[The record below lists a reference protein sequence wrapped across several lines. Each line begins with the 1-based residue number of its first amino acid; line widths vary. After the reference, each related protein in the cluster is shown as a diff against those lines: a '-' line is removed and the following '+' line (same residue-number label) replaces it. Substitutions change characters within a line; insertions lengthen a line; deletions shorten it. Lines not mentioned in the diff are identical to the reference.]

1 MLTRLLLVLAALLFV
16 ATPHFTVAAA
26 VDDVDWWENAALY
39 QIYPRSFQDSNGDG
53 VGDLQGITQRLA
65 YLKEIGITA
74 TWLSPIFSS
83 PMSDFGYDISNFTEV
98 DSIFGTL
105 DDFKALMVQAKS
117 LGLKII
123 LDFVPNHSS
132 DECEWFQKSVN
143 RQDGYDEFYV
153 WHDGKVN
160 AETGEREP
168 PSNWV
173 SVFGGSQWTWH
184 ETRQQYFLH
193 QFQVKQPDLNFSNPM
208 VREHMLDVLGFWL
221 DLGVD
226 GFRIDA
232 VPHIYE
238 HRNADGS
245 YPDEPVSGWSSD
257 PDSYD
262 YHDHIYTK
270 DQPDTVELMY
280 EWRDYLLKYEAEHGG
295 ETRVL
300 LAEAYSAV
308 ETLSAYFGNGTRLGT
323 QLPMNFQL
331 MYLSGYSTARDVVGN
346 IDYWMNTMW
355 ANHQTANWVVGNHD
369 TERVSTRMG
378 AHKVD
383 LLNVIVNSLPGAS
396 VTYYGEEIGM
406 ANVETEC
413 TEISCDNR
421 DGERTPMQWAP
432 TKNGDFSTAES
443 TWLPLSTDFERYN
456 VRTERGVARSSL
468 QVFKGLQQ
476 LKSSS
481 AFLAFK
487 QEGGFSYEAVTE
499 QVLQI
504 IRTNLRNEEY
514 RILVNMGNKIE
525 KITGLSN
532 KVYEYILVTAYSVH
546 RPGETIDL
554 SESIILMPYEAIV
567 LRWLA

>member
-1 MLTRLLLVLAALLFV
+1 MLTRRLLPLSVLLLLVLLGSSDAS
-16 ATPHFTVAAA
+16 T
-26 VDDVDWWENAALY
+26 DIDWWENAALY

-53 VGDLQGITQRLA
+53 VGDLQGITKRLP

-98 DSIFGTL
+98 DPIFGTL
-105 DDFKALMVQAKS
+105 ADFDAMMVQAKS

-143 RQDGYDEFYV
+143 RQDGYDDFYV
-153 WHDGKVN
+153 WDDGKLN
-160 AETGEREP
+160 AETGEHEP
-168 PSNWV
+168 PSNWI
-173 SVFGGSQWTWH
+173 SVFGGPMWTWH

-221 DLGVD
+221 DRGVD

-238 HRNADGS
+238 LRYANGS
-245 YPDEPVSGWSSD
+245 YPDEPVSGWGSN
-257 PDSYD
+257 PDAYD

-270 DQPDTVELMY
+270 DQPDTVVLMY
-280 EWRDYLLKYEAEHGG
+280 EWRDFLIEYQAKNGG
-295 ETRVL
+295 DTRVL
-300 LAEAYSAV
+300 LAEAYSPV
-308 ETLSAYFGNGTRLGT
+308 ETLSAYFGNGTRQGT

-331 MYLSGYSTARDVVGN
+331 MYLSGYSTARDVVN
-346 IDYWMNTMW
+346 SIDYWMDTMW
-355 ANHQTANWVVGNHD
+355 AQHQTANWVVGNHD
-369 TERVSTRMG
+369 TQRVSNRMG

-383 LLNVIVNSLPGAS
+383 LLNVIVNALPGAS

-406 ANVETEC
+406 SNVETEC
-413 TEISCDNR
+413 TEISCDDR

-432 TKNGDFSTAES
+432 LKNGDFSTNDT
-443 TWLPLSTDFERYN
+443 TWLPLSPDYERYN

-468 QVFKGLQQ
+468 QIFKGLQK
-476 LKSSS
+476 LKSTS

-487 QEGGFSYEAVTE
+487 EDGGFSYEAINE

-504 IRTNLRNEEY
+504 IR
-514 RILVNMGNKIE
+514 
-525 KITGLSN
+525 
-532 KVYEYILVTAYSVH
+532 
-546 RPGETIDL
+546 
-554 SESIILMPYEAIV
+554 
-567 LRWLA
+567 

>member
-1 MLTRLLLVLAALLFV
+1 MLTRLLLGLAALLFV
-16 ATPHFTVAAA
+16 ATAQFEVEAAA
-26 VDDVDWWENAALY
+26 DDIDWWENAALY
-39 QIYPRSFQDSNGDG
+39 QIYPRSFQDSDGDG
-53 VGDLQGITQRLA
+53 VGDLQGITKRLA

-83 PMSDFGYDISNFTEV
+83 PMSDFGYDISNFTEI
-98 DSIFGTL
+98 DTIFGTL

-132 DECEWFQKSVN
+132 DECEWFQKSIN
-143 RQDGYDEFYV
+143 RQDGYDDFYV

-173 SVFGGSQWTWH
+173 SVFGGPQWTWN
-184 ETRQQYFLH
+184 EIRQQYFLH

-238 HRNADGS
+238 YRNADGS
-245 YPDEPVSGWSSD
+245 YPDEPVSGWSSN
-257 PDSYD
+257 PDGYD

-280 EWRDYLLKYEAEHGG
+280 EWRDYLLKYQAEHGG

-300 LAEAYSAV
+300 LAEAYSPV

-355 ANHQTANWVVGNHD
+355 EKHQTANWVVGNHD
-369 TERVSTRMG
+369 TDRVATRMG

-383 LLNVIVNSLPGAS
+383 LLNVIVNALPGAS

-406 ANVETEC
+406 SNVETEC

-432 TKNGDFSTAES
+432 VKNGDFSTAEK

-456 VRTERGVARSSL
+456 VRTERGVARSTL

-476 LKSSS
+476 LKGSS
-481 AFLAFK
+481 AFRSFK
-487 QEGGFSYEAVTE
+487 QKGGFSYEAVTE

-504 IRTNLRNEEY
+504 IRTNQRNEEY
-514 RILVNMGNKIE
+514 RILVNMGNRIE
-525 KITGLSN
+525 RIEGLSN
-532 KVYEYILVTAYSVH
+532 KVYEYMLVTAYSVH
-546 RPGETIDL
+546 RPG
-554 SESIILMPYEAIV
+554 
-567 LRWLA
+567 

>member
-1 MLTRLLLVLAALLFV
+1 MLTRLLLSLALLLLV
-16 ATPHFTVAAA
+16 VVGGDAASS
-26 VDDVDWWENAALY
+26 DIDWWENAALY
-39 QIYPRSFQDSNGDG
+39 QIYPRSFQDSDGDG
-53 VGDLQGITQRLA
+53 IGDLQGITRRLA

-83 PMSDFGYDISNFTEV
+83 PMSDFGYDISNFTEI
-98 DSIFGTL
+98 DQIFGTL
-105 DDFKALMVQAKS
+105 ADFDAMMVQAKA

-143 RQDGYDEFYV
+143 RQDGYDDFYV
-153 WHDGKVN
+153 WDDGKLN
-160 AETGEREP
+160 EQTGEREP
-168 PSNWV
+168 PSNWI
-173 SVFGGSQWTWH
+173 SVFGGPQWTWH

-208 VREHMLDVLGFWL
+208 VREHMLEVLEFWL
-221 DLGVD
+221 DRGVD

-245 YPDEPVSGWSSD
+245 YPDEPISGWSIN
-257 PDSYD
+257 PEAYD

-270 DQPDTVELMY
+270 DQPATVDLMY
-280 EWRDYLLKYEAEHGG
+280 EWRDFLLEYQAKNGG
-295 ETRVL
+295 DTRVL

-308 ETLSAYFGNGTRLGT
+308 ETLSAYFGNGTRQGT

-331 MYLSGYSTARDVVGN
+331 MYLSGYSTARDVVSS

-355 ANHQTANWVVGNHD
+355 EQHQTANWVVGNHD
-369 TERVSTRMG
+369 TQRVANRMG

-383 LLNVIVNSLPGAS
+383 LLNVIVNALPGAS

-406 ANVETEC
+406 SNVETEC
-413 TEISCDNR
+413 TEISCDDR

-432 TKNGDFSTAES
+432 LKNGDFSSGES
-443 TWLPLSTDFERYN
+443 TWLPLSPDYERYN

-487 QEGGFSYEAVTE
+487 EEGGFSYEALTE

-504 IRTNLRNEEY
+504 VRTNQRNEEY
-514 RILVNMGNKIE
+514 RILVNMGNNIE
-525 KITGLSN
+525 RIRGLSN
-532 KVYEYILVTAYSVH
+532 KVYEYVLVTAYSVH
-546 RPGETIDL
+546 TPGEKADL
-554 SESIILMPYEAIV
+554 SGLLVLMPYEASV
-567 LRWLA
+567 LRWVA

>member
-1 MLTRLLLVLAALLFV
+1 MSTRLLLGLLAALV
-16 ATPHFTVAAA
+16 VGSAAA
-26 VDDVDWWENAALY
+26 STDIDWWENAALY
-39 QIYPRSFQDSNGDG
+39 QIYPRSFQDSDGDG
-53 VGDLQGITQRLA
+53 VGDLKGITQRLS

-74 TWLSPIFSS
+74 TWLSPIFKS
-83 PMSDFGYDISNFTEV
+83 PMSDFGYDISDFKEV
-98 DSIFGTL
+98 DEIFGTMA
-105 DDFKALMVQAKS
+105 DFDAMMVEAKA

-143 RQDGYDEFYV
+143 REDGYDDFYV
-153 WHDGKVN
+153 WHDGKLN

-221 DLGVD
+221 DRGVD

-232 VPHIYE
+232 VPHIFE

-245 YPDEPVSGWSSD
+245 YRDEPLSGWNSD
-257 PDSYD
+257 PNSYD
-262 YHDHIYTK
+262 YLDHIYTK
-270 DQPDTVELMY
+270 DQPETVELMY
-280 EWRDYLLKYEAEHGG
+280 EWRDYLIKYQQEHGG
-295 ETRVL
+295 PTRVL
-300 LAEAYSAV
+300 LAEAYSPV

-331 MYLSGYSTARDVVGN
+331 MYLSGYSTARDVVGS
-346 IDYWMNTMW
+346 IDYWMQTMW
-355 ANHQTANWVVGNHD
+355 TQHQTANWVVGNHD
-369 TERVSTRMG
+369 TQRVANRMG

-383 LLNVIVNSLPGAS
+383 LLNVIVNALPGAS

-406 ANVETEC
+406 SNVETEC
-413 TEISCDNR
+413 TEVSCDDR

-432 TKNGDFSTAES
+432 VSNAGFSTGPS
-443 TWLPLSTDFERYN
+443 TWLPVSPYFERFN

-476 LKSSS
+476 LKQSS
-481 AFLAFK
+481 AFMSFK
-487 QEGGFSYEAVTE
+487 KKNGFSYEALTE

-504 IRTNLRNEEY
+504 VRTNNLNEEY
-514 RILVNMGNKIE
+514 RILVNMGNGMEI
-525 KITGLSN
+525 IDGLTD
-532 KVYEYILVTAYSVH
+532 KVFEYMLVTAYSRH
-546 RPGETIDL
+546 RPGEMIDL
-554 SESIILMPYEAIV
+554 SKRLLLMPYEAIV